1 MKAYRDEN
9 AKLTETIRS
18 SNEDNDS
25 PQLITYMMKIEA
37 NKTTIESYEETLGT
51 LSKMFTKLHTEAKG
65 MSGRIEQL
73 TLTEKVAEAINQNRQ
88 ILESYNNLTTGGDT
102 INVEKELATN
112 LAKVNMNLES
122 DPNIEI
128 LDNLVYAQKIAE
140 IKKGK

>member
-1 MKAYRDEN
+1 MRQTKP
-9 AKLTETIRS
+9 L
-18 SNEDNDS
+18 SN
-25 PQLITYMMKIEA
+25 P
-37 NKTTIESYEETLGT
+37 
-51 LSKMFTKLHTEAKG
+51 TKKPLPL
-65 MSGRIEQL
+65 EQL

-88 ILESYNNLTTGGDT
+88 ILESYNSLTTSGDT

-112 LAKVNMNLES
+112 LAKVNMSLES